1 MMLDP
6 TSRND
11 LFVFMRELGYTGTK
25 ELWLEQLRRETY
37 KSELRCFDSVW
48 LAGPLEREFPQA
60 AAFLRRVLKIAT
72 PHFNQARVW
81 DSSRG
86 GSISLNRSEAR
97 RRARTPRPLR
107 LDGMSL
113 DLERRDGRL
122 EVRCLLYVN
131 NEFRRDRYFIFHAC
145 QPKRG
150 DA

>member
-1 MMLDP
+1 MILDL

-11 LFVFMRELGYTGTK
+11 LFAFMREHGYTGTK
-25 ELWLEQLRRETY
+25 DLWLEQLRRETY
-37 KSELRCFDSVW
+37 KSELRVFDSVW
-48 LAGPLEREFPQA
+48 LAGSLEKEFPQA
-60 AAFLRRVLKIAT
+60 ADFLRHLLKTAT

-81 DSSRG
+81 DSNRG

-97 RRARTPRPLR
+97 RQIRTPRPLR

-131 NEFRRDRYFIFHAC
+131 NEFRRDRYFIFQAR
-145 QPKRG
+145 QSKRG
-150 DA
+150 GA